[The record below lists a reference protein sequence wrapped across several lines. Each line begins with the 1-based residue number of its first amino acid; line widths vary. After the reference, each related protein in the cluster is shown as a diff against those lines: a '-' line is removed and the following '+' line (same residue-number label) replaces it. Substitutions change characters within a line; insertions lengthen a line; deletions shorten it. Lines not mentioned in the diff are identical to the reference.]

1 MSEALYDGAREL
13 LVRAKNG
20 DRAARDALVEQN
32 LALVKYIVKRF
43 MGRGAEFD
51 DLYQWGCL
59 GLVKAID
66 RFDPDYPV
74 RFSTYAVPVIMG
86 EIRRF
91 LRDDG
96 AVHVSRTIREQAQHI
111 ERYVR
116 DCEAREGRRPDVG
129 EIAQALNMDREGV
142 VMAMNSQGRVRSL
155 SEPIRSD
162 GDLRLMDVI
171 GTEPMQAVDTRLML
185 SKLLRDLPDQERT
198 IILRRYFKSHT
209 QTEIA
214 RDMGISQV
222 QVSRMESRILK
233 RMRAMAGAEETI

>member
-1 MSEALYDGAREL
+1 MSTEAYESARAL
-13 LVRAKNG
+13 LVQARNG
-20 DRAARDALVEQN
+20 DRQAREALVEQN

-43 MGRGAEFD
+43 TGRGAEFD

-59 GLVKAID
+59 GLLKAID

-96 AVHVSRTIREQAQHI
+96 PMHVSRTIHEQARKI
-111 ERYVR
+111 ERFMAEFESEHHR
-116 DCEAREGRRPDVG
+116 SPELG
-129 EIAQALNMDREGV
+129 EIAQALALDRESV
-142 VMAMNSQGRVRSL
+142 VMALNSRRRVRSL
-155 SEPIRSD
+155 SEPVR
-162 GDLRLMDVI
+162 GDSELRLMDVL
-171 GTEPMQAVDTRLML
+171 GTETMSRVDNRLTL
-185 SKLLRDLPDQERT
+185 ARLLGDLDEQERA
-198 IILRRYFKSHT
+198 IIVRRYFQSHT
-209 QTEIA
+209 QTQIA

-233 RMRAMAGAEETI
+233 RMRARAEAAD

>member
-1 MSEALYDGAREL
+1 MRAKEGDAEAREAL
-13 LVRAKNG
+13 VK
-20 DRAARDALVEQN
+20 QN

-74 RFSTYAVPVIMG
+74 QFSTYAVPVIMG

-96 AVHVSRTIREQAQHI
+96 LVHVSRTIYEQARRI
-111 ERYVR
+111 EKYISEF
-116 DCEAREGRRPDVG
+116 EAREQRRPDVQ
-129 EIAQALNMDREGV
+129 EIAEALQMERESV
-142 VMAMNSQGRVRSL
+142 VLAMNSKNRVRSL
-155 SEPIRSD
+155 SEPVRGESE
-162 GDLRLMDVI
+162 LRLMDVL
-171 GTEPMQAVDTRLML
+171 GAETMGRVDDRLTL
-185 SKLLRDLPDQERT
+185 AKLLRDLTAEERA
-198 IILRRYFKSHT
+198 IIVRRYFRSHT
-209 QTEIA
+209 QTQIA

-222 QVSRMESRILK
+222 QVSRMESRIIK
-233 RMRAMAGAEETI
+233 RMRGMADGG

>member
-1 MSEALYDGAREL
+1 
-13 LVRAKNG
+13 
-20 DRAARDALVEQN
+20 
-32 LALVKYIVKRF
+32 

-59 GLVKAID
+59 GLLKAID

-96 AVHVSRTIREQAQHI
+96 LVHVSRTINEQARRIDQYIEECQAREQ
-111 ERYVR
+111 
-116 DCEAREGRRPDVG
+116 RRPEIG
-129 EIAQALNMDREGV
+129 EIAEALGMDRESV
-142 VMAMNSQGRVRSL
+142 VLAMNSRRRVRSL
-155 SEPIRSD
+155 SEPVG
-162 GDLRLMDVI
+162 GDSELRLMDVI
-171 GTEPMQAVDTRLML
+171 GTEPMKRVDNRLTL
-185 SKLLRDLPDQERT
+185 ARLLRDLTDQERA
-198 IILRRYFKSHT
+198 IIVRRYFKSHT

-214 RDMGISQV
+214 RDMGMTQV

-233 RMRAMAGAEETI
+233 RMRGMAGE

>member
-1 MSEALYDGAREL
+1 MSAEAYESARAL
-13 LVRAKNG
+13 LVQARNG
-20 DRAARDALVEQN
+20 DRQAREALVEQN

-43 MGRGAEFD
+43 TGRGAEFD

-59 GLVKAID
+59 GLLKAID

-96 AVHVSRTIREQAQHI
+96 PMHVSRTIHEQARKI
-111 ERYVR
+111 ERFMAEFESEHHR
-116 DCEAREGRRPDVG
+116 SPELG
-129 EIAQALNMDREGV
+129 EIAQALALDRESV
-142 VMAMNSQGRVRSL
+142 VMALNSRRRVRSL
-155 SEPIRSD
+155 SEPVR
-162 GDLRLMDVI
+162 GDSELRLMDVL
-171 GTEPMQAVDTRLML
+171 GTETMSRVDNRLTL
-185 SKLLRDLPDQERT
+185 ARLLGDLDEQERA
-198 IILRRYFKSHT
+198 IIVRRYFQSHT
-209 QTEIA
+209 QTQIA

-233 RMRAMAGAEETI
+233 RMRARAEAAD

>member
-1 MSEALYDGAREL
+1 MKARSGDQWARDQ
-13 LVRAKNG
+13 LVR
-20 DRAARDALVEQN
+20 QN

-43 MGRGAEFD
+43 VGRGAEFD

-74 RFSTYAVPVIMG
+74 KFSTYAVPVIMG

-96 AVHVSRTIREQAQHI
+96 PVHVSRTIHEQARRI
-111 ERYVR
+111 ERYAE
-116 DCEAREGRRPDVG
+116 DYEAREHRPPEVN
-129 EIAQALNMDREGV
+129 EIAEALDIDRESVVLALNSR
-142 VMAMNSQGRVRSL
+142 QRVRSL
-155 SEPIRSD
+155 SEPVQ
-162 GDLRLMDVI
+162 GETGLRLMDVL
-171 GTEPMQAVDTRLML
+171 GTEPMGRVDDRLTLSRML
-185 SKLLRDLPDQERT
+185 QGLSDQERAV
-198 IILRRYFKSHT
+198 IVRRYFKSHT
-209 QTEIA
+209 QTQIA

-233 RMRAMAGAEETI
+233 RMRNMAGEG